1 MGRVYR
7 GLLASCGDVRAIGS
21 DAEAESGCVGERQ
34 VLMSGPAWML
44 EFYEEGG
51 REPVLDFLRG
61 LDELKEQALAAALR
75 NVLAYEGIGVCG
87 SSWGRWVAGAPGIFE
102 FRVRHDAASI
112 LRERGLPVPE
122 HLQESSTDVLLRVFC
137 HAHGKKVVLLL
148 AGYDKGKEPSA
159 KRQNAEIKR
168 ARQRLTR
175 WKAQQRASAKR
186 PAGGGQSRG
195 KRRS

>member
-1 MGRVYR
+1 
-7 GLLASCGDVRAIGS
+7 
-21 DAEAESGCVGERQ
+21 
-34 VLMSGPAWML
+34 MSGAAWTL

-51 REPVLDFLRG
+51 WEPVLDFLRG

-87 SSWGRWVAGAPGIFE
+87 SSWGKWVQGAPGIFE

-122 HLQESSTDVLLRVFC
+122 HLKETSTDVLLRVFC
-137 HAHGKKVVLLL
+137 YAHGKKVVLLL

-175 WKAQQRASAKR
+175 WKAQQRVSAK
-186 PAGGGQSRG
+186 PAGARGQSRG

>member
-1 MGRVYR
+1 
-7 GLLASCGDVRAIGS
+7 
-21 DAEAESGCVGERQ
+21 
-34 VLMSGPAWML
+34 MSGAAWTL

-61 LDELKEQALAAALR
+61 LDEFKEQSLAAALD

-87 SSWGRWVAGAPGIFE
+87 SSWGKWVPGAQGIFE
-102 FRVRHDAASI
+102 FRVRHDAATI

-122 HLQESSTDVLLRVFC
+122 QLEETDADILLRVFC

-168 ARQRLTR
+168 AKQRLTR
-175 WKAQQRASAKR
+175 WKAQQRAIAKQVGR
-186 PAGGGQSRG
+186 GGQSRG
-195 KRRS
+195 KRGS

>member
-1 MGRVYR
+1 MRTSSRDFLPSRVER
-7 GLLASCGDVRAIGS
+7 IGVSGLLASCGDVRAIGN
-21 DAEAESGCVGERQ
+21 DAGAESGCVGERQ
-34 VLMSGPAWML
+34 VLMSGPAWTL

-61 LDELKEQALAAALR
+61 LEELKEQALAAALR

-87 SSWGRWVAGAPGIFE
+87 SSWGKWVQGAPGIFE
-102 FRVRHDAASI
+102 FRVRHDAATI

-122 HLQESSTDVLLRVFC
+122 HLSESSADVLLRGFC

-159 KRQNAEIKR
+159 R
-168 ARQRLTR
+168 T
-175 WKAQQRASAKR
+175 
-186 PAGGGQSRG
+186 
-195 KRRS
+195 RRSSAPSSA